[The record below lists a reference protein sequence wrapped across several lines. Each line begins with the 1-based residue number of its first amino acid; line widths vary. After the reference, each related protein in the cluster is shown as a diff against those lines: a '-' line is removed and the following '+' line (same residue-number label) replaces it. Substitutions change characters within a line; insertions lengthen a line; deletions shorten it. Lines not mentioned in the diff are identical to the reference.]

1 MGIPS
6 YFSYIIKNYTNIIR
20 KFNNCERFQ
29 FLLMDSNSI
38 IYDVYRDLEEKYKK
52 QPFDVSDIEWIII
65 KKTIEKILE
74 YIEYISPEKLVYI
87 TFDGV
92 APFAK
97 MTQQRL
103 RRYKTQFTANT
114 QPENKSL
121 WNTSA
126 ITPGT
131 NFMIKLSFSINEY
144 FKTNKLPM
152 KVITS
157 CSDEPG
163 EGEHKLFEYIRTND
177 CKNDNI
183 AVYGLDADL
192 IMLSNFHLHF
202 TKNIFVFR
210 EAPNFKTVIS
220 GEYKIGER
228 LFMDIQ
234 LLASS
239 IFQEMGTY
247 PISQKKIRVHD
258 YIFMC
263 FLLGND
269 FLPHFPCLNIRT
281 HGMQILMDNYNITI
295 GKYHDRFLI
304 DPVSSTISWKNV
316 KLFMGSLA
324 KREKELLLQECTAR
338 DKWDGRTWSSNT
350 PAEVEQMI
358 LNLPMIYRQDEKYI
372 NVSENGWERRYRER
386 LQVVDGGKDYLEGLE
401 WVYNYYI
408 GNRVSWRWH
417 YKYNYTPL
425 LIDVVKEID
434 VYTTR
439 EKQFSIEDTTPA
451 DNYTQL
457 AYVLP
462 YENLHLV
469 PQSVQDIIKEKYLH
483 LYPKKIEFSWAFCRF
498 FWESKMIKH

>member
-1 MGIPS
+1 
-6 YFSYIIKNYTNIIR
+6 
-20 KFNNCERFQ
+20 
-29 FLLMDSNSI
+29 
-38 IYDVYRDLEEKYKK
+38 
-52 QPFDVSDIEWIII
+52 
-65 KKTIEKILE
+65 
-74 YIEYISPEKLVYI
+74 
-87 TFDGV
+87 
-92 APFAK
+92 
-97 MTQQRL
+97 
-103 RRYKTQFTANT
+103 
-114 QPENKSL
+114 
-121 WNTSA
+121 
-126 ITPGT
+126 
-131 NFMIKLSFSINEY
+131 
-144 FKTNKLPM
+144 
-152 KVITS
+152 
-157 CSDEPG
+157 
-163 EGEHKLFEYIRTND
+163 
-177 CKNDNI
+177 
-183 AVYGLDADL
+183 
-192 IMLSNFHLHF
+192 
-202 TKNIFVFR
+202 
-210 EAPNFKTVIS
+210 
-220 GEYKIGER
+220 
-228 LFMDIQ
+228 
-234 LLASS
+234 
-239 IFQEMGTY
+239 
-247 PISQKKIRVHD
+247 
-258 YIFMC
+258 MC